1 MKFTKLRIAGFKTFV
16 EPTDLI
22 IEDGLTG
29 VVGPNGCG
37 KSNLV
42 EAMRWVMGESSY
54 KAMRASGMEE
64 VIFSGSGKRPA
75 RNSAEVKLFLDN
87 AMRRAPAAF
96 NEHENLEVSRK
107 IERDKGS
114 NYRVNGREA
123 RARDV
128 QLMFA
133 DAASG
138 ARSPSMVRQ
147 GQIGEII
154 SAKPVQR
161 RALLEEAA
169 GISGLHTRRHEAE
182 LRLRAAETNIERLDD
197 VIGEL
202 DRQLD
207 VLRRQARQAARFR
220 EVAAKT
226 RTAEAGVFA
235 LKWAAANQAANEA
248 AQALREAKEL
258 LQKADEAQ
266 LVASTAQASAAASVP
281 DARTKAAEAG
291 AALGRIIRAR
301 DELALEEKQ
310 IAERLENARAQLA
323 TLDADIARETG
334 LSDDHAAER
343 VALEDELKAIG
354 EAEAASKAQQPDI
367 EAAAKAAEKAL
378 AEAHGASNEARD
390 ALSKARAEREAQA
403 RMLEAARREVAQLE
417 AQHTRA
423 QAALSELQA
432 KTSAAEALETTRTKV
447 ETLKTARDAA
457 SQKVSASEAAR
468 TKALAGATTAEEPL
482 RAKEKDLSRLQAEEA
497 ALEKLVGAADNT
509 TPDLFPSIMD
519 GITVAPGYEAALGA
533 ALGEALEA
541 ATDPAAPQFWADV
554 ETKADDPAL
563 PDGIEALSG
572 HVTAPAALAR
582 GLAQIGL
589 VGDGDGTTRQAN
601 LAAGQMLVSK
611 EGTVWRWDGFVRKAD
626 APTAA
631 AVKLAERNR
640 LSGLMADVKALE
652 GEVATLSLAHMAALT
667 AMQDA
672 DATWNAHRS
681 DEATARKA
689 YDEAVSGLTALEREA
704 EREGARIDAATA
716 DAGRLEEALKQA
728 HAKVETA
735 EASTQS
741 TDQLAVLDD
750 KLSAAADAEG
760 LARRTR
766 DEAVA
771 ALDQLRRELAD
782 HARRR
787 EATTRAIDAWQRRA
801 DAAASHAETLARRRS
816 DLVET
821 LDKLD
826 GEPGRLVEKR
836 RALAS
841 TLQKAEAER
850 SKAADFL
857 ARVEGAQREA
867 DTKAREIKDA
877 YFAAREAHGR
887 AEERQAAADER
898 RTALEATIL
907 EAVDA
912 APHQLMA
919 MAGFETG
926 TQPPALDVLERQ
938 LAELR
943 EARQRLGAVNLAAE
957 QEAEEVA
964 ERRDTLALE
973 RDDVAEAITKLRGTI
988 STLNREGRVKLL
1000 EAFDRVN
1007 EQFQELFTKLFGGG
1021 EAELTLIDA
1030 DDPLDAGLDIIAKPP
1045 GKKPQSI
1052 TLLSGGEQALTAL
1065 ALIFAVF
1072 LSNPAPIC
1080 ILDEVDAPLDDA
1092 NVERFCDLL
1101 DSMAARTSTRFL
1113 VVTHNPITMSRMHRL
1128 FGVTMAE
1135 RGVSQIVSVALAEA
1149 EAMVEA
1155 ESAA

>member
-1 MKFTKLRIAGFKTFV
+1 MKFNKLRIAGFKTFV

-54 KAMRASGMEE
+54 KAMRAGGMEE

-87 AMRRAPAAF
+87 TLRRAPAAF
-96 NEHENLEVSRK
+96 NEHEQLEVSRK
-107 IERDKGS
+107 IERERGS
-114 NYRVNGREA
+114 NYRVNGRET

-182 LRLRAAETNIERLDD
+182 LRLKAAEANIERLDD
-197 VIGEL
+197 VVGEL

-207 VLRRQARQAARFR
+207 ALRRQARQAARFR
-220 EVAAKT
+220 EVAAKL

-235 LKWAAANQAANEA
+235 LKWSAANQAANDA
-248 AQALREAKEL
+248 AGALREAKDL
-258 LQKADEAQ
+258 LARADEAQ
-266 LVASTAQASAAASVP
+266 LSAATAQASAVASVP
-281 DARTKAAEAG
+281 EARNKAAEAG
-291 AALGRIIRAR
+291 AALGRIVRAR

-310 IAERLENARAQLA
+310 IAERLDAARAQLT
-323 TLDADIARETG
+323 TLDADITREAG
-334 LSDDHAAER
+334 LSDDHANER
-343 VALEDELKAIG
+343 ATLETELKSIADT
-354 EAEAASKAQQPDI
+354 ESTSKAQLPSV
-367 EAAAKAAEKAL
+367 EEAAKASEVAL
-378 AEAHGASNEARD
+378 AQALRASNAARD
-390 ALSKARAEREAQA
+390 ALSKARADIAAQTRILESA
-403 RMLEAARREVAQLE
+403 RADVARLDRQHQVAVAALADLTAKTGAAAALEAKRAEVEKLLAD
-417 AQHTRA
+417 
-423 QAALSELQA
+423 
-432 KTSAAEALETTRTKV
+432 
-447 ETLKTARDAA
+447 RDA
-457 SQKVSASEAAR
+457 STHKVTQSEAAR
-468 TKALAGATTAEEPL
+468 TAALASVATAEEPL
-482 RAKEKDLSRLQAEEA
+482 RTAEKKLATLQAEVT
-497 ALEKLVGAADNT
+497 ALEKIVGEASAQSGDY
-509 TPDLFPSIMD
+509 PSIMD
-519 GITVAPGYEAALGA
+519 ALKVSPGHETALGA

-541 ATDPAAPQFWADV
+541 ATDPAAPQFWTQTHA
-554 ETKADDPAL
+554 KSADPAL
-563 PDGIEALSG
+563 PAGVFALADYVDAP
-572 HVTAPAALAR
+572 HVLARALGQIALVDEDKGAALQ
-582 GLAQIGL
+582 GQLS
-589 VGDGDGTTRQAN
+589 V
-601 LAAGQMLVSK
+601 GQMLVSK
-611 EGTVWRWDGFVRKAD
+611 AGTVWRWDGFVRKAD
-626 APTAA
+626 APSAA

-640 LSGLMADVKALE
+640 LEGLQNELNAAQS
-652 GEVATLSLAHMAALT
+652 EVSTLSLTHMAALT
-667 AMQDA
+667 ALTDA
-672 DATWNAHRS
+672 DKAWADNRAAEKNARH
-681 DEATARKA
+681 A
-689 YDEAVSGLTALEREA
+689 YDQAASGLMALEREA
-704 EREGARIDAATA
+704 EREGARLTAA
-716 DAGRLEEALKQA
+716 
-728 HAKVETA
+728 
-735 EASTQS
+735 
-741 TDQLAVLDD
+741 
-750 KLSAAADAEG
+750 
-760 LARRTR
+760 R
-766 DEAVA
+766 DEATRLETALAEAKAKASDVEAGANASNTLPALEGDLATATENETGSRRARDEAMA

-787 EATTRAIDAWQRRA
+787 EATTRSIEAWQRRA
-801 DAAASHAETLARRRS
+801 DAASTHAQTLAKRRV

-821 LDKLD
+821 LEKLD

-836 RALAS
+836 RSLAS
-841 TLQKAEAER
+841 TLAAAEEAQKATG
-850 SKAADFL
+850 DQL
-857 ARVEGAQREA
+857 ARIEAAQREA
-867 DTKAREIKDA
+867 DGKAREVKEA
-877 YFAAREAHGR
+877 YFASREAHGR
-887 AEERQAAADER
+887 AEERKSAADER
-898 RTALEATIL
+898 RSALQETIL

-912 APHQLMA
+912 QPHELMA
-919 MAGFETG
+919 MAGFEPG

-938 LAELR
+938 LGELK

-973 RDDVAEAITKLRGTI
+973 RDDVAEAITKLRATI

-1007 EQFQELFTKLFGGG
+1007 EQFQELFAKLFGGG

-1052 TLLSGGEQALTAL
+1052 TLLSGGEQALTAM

-1101 DSMAARTSTRFL
+1101 DDMAKRTSTRFL

-1149 EAMVEA
+1149 EAMIDA

>member
-16 EPTDLI
+16 EPTDLM

-54 KAMRASGMEE
+54 KAMRAGGMEE
-64 VIFSGSGKRPA
+64 VIFSGSSKRPA

-87 AMRRAPAAF
+87 GLRRAPAAF
-96 NEHENLEVSRK
+96 NEHEQLEVSRK
-107 IERDKGS
+107 IEREKGS

-207 VLRRQARQAARFR
+207 GLRRQARQAARFR
-220 EVAAKT
+220 EVAAKA

-248 AQALREAKEL
+248 ALALREASETL
-258 LQKADEAQ
+258 AKADEAQ
-266 LVASTAQASAAASVP
+266 LSATTAQASAAASVP

-310 IAERLENARAQLA
+310 IAERIESARAQLA
-323 TLDADIARETG
+323 TIDADIAREAG
-334 LSDDHAAER
+334 LSNDHSDER
-343 VALEDELKAIG
+343 LALDADLKTIQ
-354 EAEAASKAQQPDI
+354 EAETASTDQRPAVEETARTA
-367 EAAAKAAEKAL
+367 EAAL
-378 AEAHGASNEARD
+378 AEAHQASNEARD
-390 ALSKARAEREAQA
+390 ALSKARADIAAQA
-403 RMLEAARREVAQLE
+403 RILETAKAEVARLE
-417 AQHTRA
+417 TRHA
-423 QAALSELQA
+423 QAESSLRGMQA
-432 KTSAAEALETTRTKV
+432 KTSAVAALDVTREKV
-447 ETLKTARDAA
+447 ETLKAGRDAA
-457 SQKVSASEAAR
+457 SGKVATSEAER
-468 TKALAGATTAEEPL
+468 TSALASVAGAETPL
-482 RAKEKDLSRLQAEEA
+482 RAGEKELATLQAEVA
-497 ALEKLVGAADNT
+497 ALEKLIGQTGEDGAAA
-509 TPDLFPSIMD
+509 FPPVMD
-519 GITVAPGYEAALGA
+519 GIEVAAGYEAALGA

-541 ATDPAAPQFWADV
+541 ATDPAAPQFWTHLDA
-554 ETKADDPAL
+554 KADDPSL
-563 PDGIEALSG
+563 PTGVTSLAD
-572 HVTAPAALAR
+572 HVTVPAVLAR

-589 VGDGDGTTRQAN
+589 VDQNDGAAFQGQ
-601 LAAGQMLVSK
+601 LAAGQLLVSR
-611 EGTVWRWDGFVRKAD
+611 EGTVWRWDGLIRRAD
-626 APTAA
+626 APSAA

-640 LSGLMADVKALE
+640 LSGLVEQVKTLE
-652 GEVATLSLAHMAALT
+652 GEVSALSLAHMAALT
-667 AMQDA
+667 TLNEADVAWSAHRAEEA
-672 DATWNAHRS
+672 DAR
-681 DEATARKA
+681 RA
-689 YDEAVSGLTALEREA
+689 YDEAASGLLALEREA
-704 EREGARIDAATA
+704 EREGARLQAAEA
-716 DAGRLEEALKQA
+716 EVARLAEALEEARSKAL
-728 HAKVETA
+728 EA
-735 EASTQS
+735 EAATKTSDTLS
-741 TDQLAVLDD
+741 VLETG
-750 KLSAAADAEG
+750 LAAATDTETR
-760 LARRTR
+760 ARHAR
-766 DEAVA
+766 DQAIA

-787 EATTRAIDAWQRRA
+787 ETTIRSIKAWQRRA
-801 DAAASHAETLARRRS
+801 DAAASHAQTLAKRRS
-816 DLVET
+816 DLQAT
-821 LDKLD
+821 LEKLD

-836 RALAS
+836 RSLANTLAS
-841 TLQKAEAER
+841 AEEER
-850 SKAADFL
+850 SKAADQL
-857 ARVEGAQREA
+857 ARVETVQREA
-867 DTKAREIKDA
+867 DAKARDA
-877 YFAAREAHGR
+877 KETYFAAREAQGR
-887 AEERQAAADER
+887 AEERKAAADER
-898 RTALEATIL
+898 RSALQATIL

-912 APHQLMA
+912 DPHELMA
-919 MAGFETG
+919 LAGFEPG
-926 TQPPALDVLERQ
+926 MQPPTLQVLERQ
-938 LAELR
+938 LAELK

-957 QEAEEVA
+957 QEAEEIA
-964 ERRDTLALE
+964 ERRDTLGLE
-973 RDDVAEAITKLRGTI
+973 RDDVAEAITKLRSTI
-988 STLNREGRVKLL
+988 STLNREGRAKLL

-1007 EQFQELFTKLFGGG
+1007 EQFQDLFKRLFGGG
-1021 EAELTLIDA
+1021 EAELQLIDA
-1030 DDPLDAGLDIIAKPP
+1030 DDPLDAGLEIIAKPP

-1065 ALIFAVF
+1065 AMIFAVF

-1101 DSMAARTSTRFL
+1101 DDMAGRTSTRFL

-1135 RGVSQIVSVALAEA
+1135 RGVSQIVSVALAQA
-1149 EAMVEA
+1149 EAMIDA

>member
-226 RTAEAGVFA
+226 RSAEAGVFA

-248 AQALREAKEL
+248 AQALREAKDL

-266 LVASTAQASAAASVP
+266 LSASTAQASAAASVP

-343 VALEDELKAIG
+343 LALEAELKAIG
-354 EAEAASKAQQPDI
+354 EAETVSTDQLPAVEKAAE
-367 EAAAKAAEKAL
+367 EAAAAL

-390 ALSKARAEREAQA
+390 ALSKTRADIEAQRLLSDNA
-403 RMLEAARREVAQLE
+403 KRDVAQLE
-417 AQHTRA
+417 AQHASA
-423 QAALSELQA
+423 QASLAELQA
-432 KTSAAEALETTRTKV
+432 KTSAAEALEATRSKV
-447 ETLKTARDAA
+447 GALKSARDGATE
-457 SQKVSASEAAR
+457 KVVVSEASR
-468 TKALAGATTAEEPL
+468 TAALAAVASAEAPL
-482 RAKEKDLSRLQAEEA
+482 REREKELATLRAEVA
-497 ALEKLVGAADNT
+497 ALEKLVGATDNAV
-509 TPDLFPSIMD
+509 PDLFPSIMD
-519 GITVAPGYEAALGA
+519 GITVAPGFEAALGA

-541 ATDPAAPQFWADV
+541 ATDSAAPQFWAEV
-554 ETKADDPAL
+554 AAQPSDPVL
-563 PDGIEALSG
+563 PTG
-572 HVTAPAALAR
+572 VTALGDHVRAPKALTR

-589 VGDGDGTTRQAN
+589 VEEEAGASLQAK

-611 EGTVWRWDGFVRKAD
+611 AGTVWRWDGFVRKAD
-626 APTAA
+626 APSAA

-640 LSGLMADVKALE
+640 LAGLIADRKALDS
-652 GEVATLSLAHMAALT
+652 EVSTLSLAHMSTLT
-667 AMQDA
+667 AMQEA
-672 DATWNAHRS
+672 DASWNADRS
-681 DEATARKA
+681 AEAEARRA
-689 YDEAVSGLTALEREA
+689 YDEAASGLLALEREA
-704 EREGARIDAATA
+704 EREGARIAAA
-716 DAGRLEEALKQA
+716 SAEAARLDEALKDA
-728 HAKVETA
+728 RAKAETA
-735 EASTQS
+735 EAATQS
-741 TDQLAVLDD
+741 TDALAALES
-750 KLSAAADAEG
+750 KLAQASDTEA

-787 EATTRAIDAWQRRA
+787 EATTRAIEAWQRRA

-836 RALAS
+836 RALAN
-841 TLQKAEAER
+841 TLEKAEAER

-857 ARVEGAQREA
+857 ARTEANQREA
-867 DTKAREIKDA
+867 DTKAREIKEA

-907 EAVDA
+907 DAVDA
-912 APHQLMA
+912 APHELMA

-926 TQPPALDVLERQ
+926 TQPPALEVLERQ

-957 QEAEEVA
+957 QEAEDVA

-1101 DSMAARTSTRFL
+1101 DSMASRTSTRFL